1 MRISGS
7 IFLIVLGAILT
18 FAVHVQTRGFSVHTI
33 GIILMIAGA
42 AAAAL
47 TLFVWSQRSRT
58 VIRRR
63 GPGGEITEERPAADY
78 DQSPRL

>member
-1 MRISGS
+1 
-7 IFLIVLGAILT
+7 
-18 FAVHVQTRGFSVHTI
+18 VQTRGFSVHTI
-33 GIILMIAGA
+33 GIILMIAGG

-47 TLFVWSQRSRT
+47 TLIVWSQRART
-58 VIRRR
+58 VIRR